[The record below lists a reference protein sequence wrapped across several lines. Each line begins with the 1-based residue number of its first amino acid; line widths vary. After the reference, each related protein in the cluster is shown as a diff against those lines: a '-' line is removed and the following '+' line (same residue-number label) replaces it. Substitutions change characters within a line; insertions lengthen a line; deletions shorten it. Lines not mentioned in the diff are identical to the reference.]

1 MTIVWIERI
10 VRWLGGL
17 LAYGTFAVILVGIW
31 RGTHHQVGHSFGRAP
46 SWLHSIWFYLITSMV
61 FLGLCI
67 IGWKPFPLKLSG
79 IFLGATLVIGAL
91 LYFPGLLLVLWG
103 RLSLGRNYF
112 TSTASGVQLFADH
125 QLATNGPFAYLRHPM
140 YLGLILAGFGSL
152 LIFKTWTSLFFA
164 LFSPLVAFRAK
175 REEQALAAEFG
186 EQYLDYCSQVPG
198 WFPRLRKLRR

>member
-1 MTIVWIERI
+1 MTIVWIERF
-10 VRWLGGL
+10 VRWLGGF
-17 LAYGTFAVILVGIW
+17 LAYGTFAAILVGIW
-31 RGTHHQVGHSFGRAP
+31 RGTRHRVGRSYGHTM
-46 SWLHSIWFYLITSMV
+46 SWLHAFWFYLVTSAA

-67 IGWKPFPLKLSG
+67 IGWKPLPLNLSG
-79 IFLGATLVIGAL
+79 VFLGVTLVIGAL

-125 QLATNGPFAYLRHPM
+125 QLVTNGPFACLRHPM

-152 LIFKTWTSLFFA
+152 LIFKTWTTLFIALLSPSLA
-164 LFSPLVAFRAK
+164 LRAK

-186 EQYLDYCSQVPG
+186 RQYLEYCSQVPG